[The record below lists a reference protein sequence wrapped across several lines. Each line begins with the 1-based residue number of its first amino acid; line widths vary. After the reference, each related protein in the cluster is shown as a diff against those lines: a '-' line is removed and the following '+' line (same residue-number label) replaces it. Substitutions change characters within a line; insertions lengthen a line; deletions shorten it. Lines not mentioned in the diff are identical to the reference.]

1 MKNFKWNNHMKT
13 LELLHRAG
21 CDMEVVCDKKWEDL
35 LETEV
40 DEIRFCEDCKKPVF
54 YTTTPAELRLAAE
67 QKLCVYIA
75 PNSLAH
81 RIKTERF
88 TQQSEIMRQRIKKI
102 EAKALR
108 RMKGATLGSVIIK

>member
-1 MKNFKWNNHMKT
+1 MKT
-13 LELLHRAG
+13 FELLDQAD
-21 CDMEVVCDKKWEDL
+21 CAMEVVCAKKWKDL

-40 DEIRFCEDCKKPVF
+40 DGIRFCQDCKKPVF

-81 RIKTERF
+81 YTKTVRL
-88 TQQSEIMRQRIKKI
+88 TQQSEITRQRIKQI